1 MQKRVKKDWV
11 LLAVGLGTTLAG
23 SDRAAAE
30 TRLDFDMPVALAQVD
45 AAAVV
50 PPADGLSFQLP
61 PAPPEPVDFEPVGS
75 VLLPVPAASPP
86 LSSTVVA
93 QPLPPAPGQRRSRPK
108 SPPAAE
114 PAAGFSSLD
123 ALFVGDRDSLVAR
136 AVGSAEGTR
145 TATGQLTAA
154 YYGHRDPGNQVWNL
168 GTFSY
173 QHGAESPEA
182 ADAKQ
187 LTRLRRQ
194 AQQLEAQAAE
204 KSMVL
209 SKAEWLNG
217 IDLANQAPVTALE
230 WGYIDRLHQAKTM
243 GLQGDEAILWART
256 RAFLDPDSG
265 RWNAPGLGN
274 TVQGISRDQSRR
286 MGAIAQAIEHSQA
299 FAPSAESELPAAA
312 IDNIT
317 DIVINLDLQ

>member
-1 MQKRVKKDWV
+1 MNNLAGKDWTLV
-11 LLAVGLGTTLAG
+11 TVGLSLTLTW

-30 TRLDFDMPVALAQVD
+30 TQLDFDLPVALAQ
-45 AAAVV
+45 AETAGSV
-50 PPADGLSFQLP
+50 PPANGLSFQLP
-61 PAPPEPVDFEPVGS
+61 PAPPEPLRSDPAGS
-75 VLLPVPAASPP
+75 ASLLPVPAANPP
-86 LSSTVVA
+86 LSPTVA
-93 QPLPPAPGQRRSRPK
+93 ARPLPPAPGQRPSQPK
-108 SPPAAE
+108 SLPAAE
-114 PAAGFSSLD
+114 PAADVSSLN
-123 ALFVGDRDSLVAR
+123 ALFAGDRDSLVAR

-173 QHGAESPEA
+173 QHGADSPEA
-182 ADAKQ
+182 ADVKQ
-187 LTRLRRQ
+187 LARLRRQ
-194 AQQLEAQAAE
+194 AQQLEVQAAE
-204 KSMVL
+204 KSMAL

-243 GLQGDEAILWART
+243 GLQGEEAILWART

-299 FAPSAESELPAAA
+299 FPPRAEPAAA
-312 IDNIT
+312 AIENIT
-317 DIVINLDLQ
+317 DIVINLDLR